1 MSINYR
7 EMLEKVRDLKI
18 NKNDMP
24 PLRYDDETDLIENPV
39 VIERKHLINVLKR
52 FKQEIITE
60 EDLFDWVHFVWFSDL
75 YTCADDD
82 ADCIAGVIQV
92 LEELEEEGNI
102 LPEEVEHCLY
112 ALEHNIEAQRLFD
125 SSL

>member
-18 NKNDMP
+18 NKDDMP
-24 PLRYDDETDLIENPV
+24 PLKYDDETDLIENPV
-39 VIERKHLINVLKR
+39 VIERKHVINALKR